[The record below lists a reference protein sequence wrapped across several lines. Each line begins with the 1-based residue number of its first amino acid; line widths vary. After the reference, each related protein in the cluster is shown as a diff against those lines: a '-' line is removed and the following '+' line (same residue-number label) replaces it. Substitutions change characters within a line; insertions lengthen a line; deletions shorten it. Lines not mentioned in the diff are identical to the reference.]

1 MIWRN
6 GVGVGY
12 VWFDCDVKTPFFHL
26 CNLCNVKHHS
36 STDACVPRLV
46 WDVAGAQV
54 RRKHVRFWHSMVI
67 QSQKISMLL
76 AFKQKIAGSCT
87 EPCVDVKAHSALK
100 PLLIPSR
107 LNPTPYT
114 ETLPPNGGDY
124 NTFPDAISWEANGDD
139 MDGGR
144 RCMHVWLY
152 RCGPLH
158 SGIHTLA
165 SVRPDRK
172 ASPDPSDLQQT
183 PCISSDFL
191 TDNQHRAFHHTF
203 RPTTN
208 TPSYDP
214 HPAFPDPSTF
224 LAPPPKTAPA
234 MHCGV

>member
-1 MIWRN
+1 MCPEIGLGCSR
-6 GVGVGY
+6 
-12 VWFDCDVKTPFFHL
+12 
-26 CNLCNVKHHS
+26 S
-36 STDACVPRLV
+36 SGKKEACQVLAQHGNTIAENI
-46 WDVAGAQV
+46 DVAGVQTEE
-54 RRKHVRFWHSMVI
+54 
-67 QSQKISMLL
+67 
-76 AFKQKIAGSCT
+76 AGSCT